1 MRTRVWSRHVLLL
14 SSALLLTGCNLV
26 QSPLNP
32 VSPQARDLLWLF
44 WIFSAVLA
52 AIWLAVMLALLMSL
66 RARRDVGTDPLA
78 ADPHR
83 ESRATMLVAGL
94 AVATGLTVLVL
105 TGLSFAGQR
114 RLFGNETAAV
124 TIRVLGHQW
133 WWEFQYEDPD
143 PSRRFNTANE
153 IHVPVGQPVLIKLE
167 STDVIHSF
175 WVPSLMGK
183 VDLIPGRQNILRF
196 TAERAGIYRG
206 QCAEFCG
213 LQHAKMGMLVVV
225 DEPEAFAQWRDAQ
238 VQPRLEPA
246 TDEARAGEQAF
257 VAAPCSMCHQV
268 RGTGAAGR
276 NGPELTHVGSRRTLA
291 AGTLP
296 MSRGNLAAWIVDPH
310 GIKPG
315 VNMPLVKLDP
325 GELNTISAYL
335 EGLK

>member
-1 MRTRVWSRHVLLL
+1 MSARRIIP
-14 SSALLLTGCNLV
+14 ALLALPLTGCNVV

-44 WIFSAVLA
+44 WTFTGVLA
-52 AIWLAVMLALLMSL
+52 AIWLAVMLALAASL
-66 RARRDVGTDPLA
+66 RARREAGADPLA
-78 ADPHR
+78 TDPQR
-83 ESRATMLVAGL
+83 ERRTTILVTGL
-94 AVATGLTVLVL
+94 AVATGLVVLVL
-105 TGLSFAGQR
+105 TGLSYAGQR
-114 RLFGNETAAV
+114 RLFGEEEAGV

-133 WWEFQYEDPD
+133 WWELQYADAD
-143 PSRRFNTANE
+143 PSRSFSTANE
-153 IHVPVGQPVLIKLE
+153 IHVPVGVPVLLNLE

-183 VDLIPGRQNILRF
+183 VDLIPGRTNTLRF

-213 LQHAKMGMLVVV
+213 LQHAKMGLLVIAE
-225 DEPEAFAQWRDAQ
+225 EPDAFERWRAAQIRPR
-238 VQPRLEPA
+238 VQPNQ
-246 TDEARAGEQAF
+246 DESKAGEAAF

-268 RGTGAAGR
+268 RGTSAAGR
-276 NGPELTHVGSRRTLA
+276 NGPELTHVGSRLTLA

-325 GELNTISAYL
+325 GALNTISAYL

>member
-1 MRTRVWSRHVLLL
+1 MSAWRLLPL
-14 SSALLLTGCNLV
+14 GLAAMLAGCNLA

-44 WIFSAVLA
+44 WIFSGVLA
-52 AIWLAVMLALLMSL
+52 AIWLAVMLALLASVP
-66 RARRDVGTDPLA
+66 ARRAEGADPLA
-78 ADPHR
+78 VDPRR
-83 ESRATMLVAGL
+83 EGRATALVAGL
-94 AVATGLTVLVL
+94 TVATGLVVLVL
-105 TGLSFAGQR
+105 TGLSYAGQR
-114 RLFGNETAAV
+114 RLFGEAEPGV
-124 TIRVLGHQW
+124 TIRILGHQW
-133 WWEFQYEDPD
+133 WWEVSYEDSD
-143 PSRRFNTANE
+143 PSRSFNTANE
-153 IHVPVGQPVLIKLE
+153 IHVPVGVPVFITLE

-183 VDLIPGRQNILRF
+183 QDLIPGRSNAIRF
-196 TAERAGIYRG
+196 TAERPGIYRG

-213 LQHAKMGMLVVV
+213 MQHAKMGLLVIA
-225 DEPEAFAQWRDAQ
+225 EGEADFARWRDGQIA
-238 VQPRLEPA
+238 PRPEPA
-246 TDEARAGEQAF
+246 SDEARAGEAAF

-268 RGTGAAGR
+268 RGTSAGGR

-325 GELNTISAYL
+325 DQLNSISAYL